1 MAYRI
6 MEDLLNASEVK
17 IHLETCSL
25 IQNNSGDTSTT
36 KWYKADGLPEAEHLA
51 NQISKKYGKGWKKAE
66 CCMRFA

>member
-1 MAYRI
+1 
-6 MEDLLNASEVK
+6 MEDLLNASEVR

-25 IQNNSGDTSTT
+25 IQNNSDDTSTT
-36 KWYKADGLPEAEHLA
+36 KWHKADGLPEAEHLA